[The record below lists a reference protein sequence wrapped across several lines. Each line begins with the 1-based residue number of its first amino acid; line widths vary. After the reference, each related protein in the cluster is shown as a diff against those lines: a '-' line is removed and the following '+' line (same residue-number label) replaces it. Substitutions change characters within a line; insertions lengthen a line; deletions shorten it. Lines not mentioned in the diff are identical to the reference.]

1 MIKVVNV
8 SKVFSAKGKE
18 VKALDGVSF
27 ELGKGKVGALVGHNG
42 AGKTT
47 LIKILSTLI
56 IPDSGDAFINEYSV
70 KKEEKQ
76 VRKNIGTMMVSERA
90 FYYRLSGF
98 ENLVFFG
105 IIQGL
110 SIGDAKRRA
119 KELLDLV
126 GLSDWKDVQYMKYST
141 GMQRKLALARALIL
155 DPPVLLLDEPTLGMD
170 VMSSRD
176 FRNLIKLISR
186 EKTILF
192 TSHNMKEVEDLG
204 DKIILL
210 KKGKILA
217 EGTRDELLSRMGRV
231 KLIVTK
237 SVNKGFEKYVVGYEK
252 GVFLLRVPEG
262 ENVEGEIVREEVPTL
277 EDLFVYLVGEE
288 IDYTKNKSRGER
300 WRKWG
305 E

>member
-8 SKVFSAKGKE
+8 SKVFSTKGKE